1 MKYFIVKIFVF
12 CLLLSK
18 FSFAQFTV
26 KHKDAILLNGEWQFA
41 MDPRDVGE
49 KNGWYKQATKTNW
62 DKVTVPHCF
71 SVDKRYLFYTGN
83 TWYKRVFTI
92 HKQQNKRIILHFDAA
107 YYLSTLYLNDKK
119 IGTHEGGYTPF
130 SFDVTDDLRDG
141 ENTIAVSVD
150 NNTWKEGTIPGSKD
164 YENAN
169 DPFMGWINYGGLNR
183 PVYLTIEPEVYL
195 KNLKIVGTPDLKN
208 GRAKLFVR
216 AYVENPLNKKHT
228 APEFE
233 ISFDGEKVALK
244 WKTTNPQISDKTAV
258 YEAEANL
265 SQKQVKL
272 WNIDDPNLYRLT
284 AVLAGDTLSSNFG
297 IRKVE
302 VKAAQL
308 LLNGQAIKFGGANR
322 VVDYPGLGALEP
334 DSLVEKDF
342 RLMKEGGMILQRLTH
357 YTPSEYFYELAD
369 KYGMLIIAEAGNWQL
384 TPNQMKSETFRSKFK
399 DQFLEMVHRDW
410 NHPSIF
416 AYSVGNE
423 YQSNTPEG
431 QSWTK
436 DMIEFGRKEDPSRL
450 FTFATL
456 ILNRI
461 TKSPEDDAS
470 QYCDFISTNTY
481 GNHAKIF
488 DNIHRLYPDKP
499 VLISEW
505 GIRADQATEAG
516 QVKHIEEVAKVIRER
531 PYIIGASWWSYND
544 YQSRHAGTNP
554 NGYRPW
560 GLVMPD
566 RSPRP
571 AYFTYQKE
579 MSPMML
585 KVINID
591 NGILKLQVSNKND
604 FPYQNIKN
612 YSLKTASGIQLL
624 PSLKPGESI
633 VVEVKGVAGEETKVE
648 VLTPTKFVT
657 YQETFHYK

>member
-1 MKYFIVKIFVF
+1 MKYPIIKLFVF

-18 FSFAQFTV
+18 FSFAQFTIR
-26 KHKDAILLNGEWQFA
+26 HKDAIMLNGEWRFA

-49 KNGWYKQATKTNW
+49 KNGWYKQATKANW

-92 HKQQNKRIILHFDAA
+92 TKPQNKRIILHFDAA
-107 YYLSTLYLNDKK
+107 YYLTTLYLNDKK

-130 SFDVTDDLRDG
+130 SFDVTDDLKDG

-164 YENAN
+164 YGEAN

-195 KNLKIVGTPDLKN
+195 KNLKITATPDLKK
-208 GRAKLFVR
+208 GTAKLFVR
-216 AYVENPLNKKHT
+216 AYVENPLNKENT
-228 APEFE
+228 APKFE
-233 ISFDGEKVALK
+233 AGFEGKNLVLK
-244 WKTTNPQISDKTAV
+244 WKTVKTQTTDQTV
-258 YEAEANL
+258 IYEAEANL

-272 WNIDDPNLYRLT
+272 WNIDEPNLYQLK
-284 AVLAGDTLSSNFG
+284 AVLGGDTLMSNFG
-297 IRKVE
+297 IRKIE

-308 LLNGQAIKFGGANR
+308 LLNGQPIKFGGANR

-334 DSLVEKDF
+334 DSVVEKDF

-357 YTPSEYFYELAD
+357 YTPGEYFYELAD
-369 KYGMLIIAEAGNWQL
+369 KYGMLIITEAGNWQL
-384 TPNQMKSETFRSKFK
+384 TPNQMKNETFRSKFK
-399 DQFLEMVHRDW
+399 DQLLEMMHRDW
-410 NHPSIF
+410 NHPSVF

-423 YQSNTPEG
+423 YASGTPEG

-436 DMIEFGRKEDPSRL
+436 DMIDFGRKEDPSRL

-456 ILNRI
+456 TLNSLPK
-461 TKSPEDDAS
+461 TPEAEAS
-470 QYCDFISTNTY
+470 QYCDFVSTNTY
-481 GNHAKIF
+481 GGHAKIL

-505 GIRADQATEAG
+505 GVRADQATEAG
-516 QVKHIEEVAKVIRER
+516 QVKHIEEVAQIIRER
-531 PYIIGASWWSYND
+531 PYVIGASWWSYND
-544 YQSRHAGTNP
+544 YQSRHVGTNP

-560 GLVMPD
+560 GLVMAD

-571 AYFTYQKE
+571 GYFTYQKE
-579 MSPMML
+579 MSPITV
-585 KVINID
+585 KVLESN
-591 NGILKLQVSNKND
+591 NGTLKLQVSNKND
-604 FPYQNIKN
+604 FPYQNIQN
-612 YSLKTASGIQLL
+612 YSLKTASGLQSI
-624 PSLKPGESI
+624 PSLKPGEST
-633 VVEVKGVAGEETKVE
+633 VVEIKGVTGDVTKIE
-648 VLTPTKFVT
+648 VLTPNKFVI
-657 YQETFHYK
+657 YQETVHFK